1 MMGFRRH
8 RGILP
13 RTGQLSVLTAMAH
26 PCNLVRVSTDPRH
39 QRGTASE
46 QLAAAYL
53 QTQGLVV
60 VAQNLRCR
68 AGELDLVCLDRDVL
82 AIVEVRQRGHLD
94 FGGPLASVDR
104 RKQHKIIR
112 AARFLIRGQPQW
124 RSHAMRFDV
133 VGIEGLPDGTYRIA
147 WIKDAFRAT

>member
-1 MMGFRRH
+1 MDR
-8 RGILP
+8 I
-13 RTGQLSVLTAMAH
+13 SVLTAAPA
-26 PCNLVRVSTDPRH
+26 PCTLACVSTDPRR
-39 QRGTASE
+39 QRGAASE

-53 QTQGLVV
+53 QTRGLVV

-82 AIVEVRQRGHLD
+82 AIVEVRQRGRLD

-104 RKQHKIIR
+104 RKQHRIIR
-112 AARFLIRGQPQW
+112 AARFLMRGRPQW

-133 VGIEGLPDGTYRIA
+133 VGVEGLPDGTCRIV

>member
-1 MMGFRRH
+1 
-8 RGILP
+8 
-13 RTGQLSVLTAMAH
+13 
-26 PCNLVRVSTDPRH
+26 VSTDPRR
-39 QRGTASE
+39 QRGAASE

-82 AIVEVRQRGHLD
+82 AIVEVRQRGRLD
-94 FGGPLASVDR
+94 FGGPLGSVDR

-133 VGIEGLPDGTYRIA
+133 VGIEGLPDGTYSIA

>member
-1 MMGFRRH
+1 
-8 RGILP
+8 
-13 RTGQLSVLTAMAH
+13 VLTAMAAQ
-26 PCNLVRVSTDPRH
+26 CSLMRVSTDPRH

-82 AIVEVRQRGHLD
+82 AIVEVRQRGRLD

-112 AARFLIRGQPQW
+112 AARFLIRGRPHW

-133 VGIEGLPDGTYRIA
+133 VGVEGLPDGTYRIA
-147 WIKDAFRAT
+147 WVKDAFRAT

>member
-1 MMGFRRH
+1 M
-8 RGILP
+8 
-13 RTGQLSVLTAMAH
+13 LTAAPA
-26 PCNLVRVSTDPRH
+26 PCTLACVSTDPRR
-39 QRGTASE
+39 QRGAASE

-53 QTQGLVV
+53 QTRGLVV

-82 AIVEVRQRGHLD
+82 AIVEVRQRGRLD

-112 AARFLIRGQPQW
+112 AAQFLIRGQPQW
-124 RSHAMRFDV
+124 RARVMRFDV
-133 VGIEGLPDGTYRIA
+133 VGVEGLPDGTYRIV
-147 WIKDAFRAT
+147 WVKDAFRAT

>member
-1 MMGFRRH
+1 
-8 RGILP
+8 
-13 RTGQLSVLTAMAH
+13 VWV
-26 PCNLVRVSTDPRH
+26 NTDPRR
-39 QRGTASE
+39 QRGAASE

-60 VAQNLRCR
+60 IAHNVRCR

-82 AIVEVRQRGHLD
+82 AIVEVRQRGRAD
-94 FGGPLASVDR
+94 FGGALASVDAT
-104 RKQHKIIR
+104 KQRKIIR
-112 AARFLIRGQPQW
+112 ATQFLIRRRPHWGRHP
-124 RSHAMRFDV
+124 MRFDV

>member
-1 MMGFRRH
+1 
-8 RGILP
+8 
-13 RTGQLSVLTAMAH
+13 VLTAIAH
-26 PCNLVRVSTDPRH
+26 PCSLVWVNTDPRR
-39 QRGTASE
+39 QRGAASE

-60 VAQNLRCR
+60 IAHNVRCR

-82 AIVEVRQRGHLD
+82 AIVEVRQRGRLD

-133 VGIEGLPDGTYRIA
+133 VGVEGLPDGTCRIV
-147 WIKDAFRAT
+147 WVKDAFRAT

>member
-1 MMGFRRH
+1 MDR
-8 RGILP
+8 I
-13 RTGQLSVLTAMAH
+13 SVLTAAPA
-26 PCNLVRVSTDPRH
+26 PCTLACVSTDPRR
-39 QRGTASE
+39 QRGAASE

-53 QTQGLVV
+53 QTRGLVV

-68 AGELDLVCLDRDVL
+68 AGELDLVCLDGDVL
-82 AIVEVRQRGHLD
+82 AIVEVRQRGRLD

-112 AARFLIRGQPQW
+112 AARFLIRGRPQW

-133 VGIEGLPDGTYRIA
+133 VGVEGLPDGTCRIV
-147 WIKDAFRAT
+147 WVKDAFRAT

>member
-1 MMGFRRH
+1 M
-8 RGILP
+8 
-13 RTGQLSVLTAMAH
+13 
-26 PCNLVRVSTDPRH
+26 
-39 QRGTASE
+39 
-46 QLAAAYL
+46 
-53 QTQGLVV
+53 V
-60 VAQNLRCR
+60 VAQNLRCK

-82 AIVEVRQRGHLD
+82 AIVEVRQRGRLD

-133 VGIEGLPDGTYRIA
+133 VGVEGLPDGTCRIV
-147 WIKDAFRAT
+147 WVKDAFRAT

>member
-1 MMGFRRH
+1 MDR
-8 RGILP
+8 I
-13 RTGQLSVLTAMAH
+13 SVLTAAPA
-26 PCNLVRVSTDPRH
+26 PCTLACVSTDPRR
-39 QRGTASE
+39 QRGAASE

-53 QTQGLVV
+53 QTRGLVV

-82 AIVEVRQRGHLD
+82 AIVEVRQRGRLD

-124 RSHAMRFDV
+124 RSRAMRFDV
-133 VGIEGLPDGTYRIA
+133 VGVEGLPDGTYRIA

>member
-1 MMGFRRH
+1 M
-8 RGILP
+8 
-13 RTGQLSVLTAMAH
+13 LTATAA
-26 PCNLVRVSTDPRH
+26 PCTLACVSTDPRR
-39 QRGTASE
+39 QRGAASE

-53 QTQGLVV
+53 QTRGLVV
-60 VAQNLRCR
+60 VAQNLRCK

-82 AIVEVRQRGHLD
+82 AIVEVRQRGRLD

-112 AARFLIRGQPQW
+112 AARFLIRGRPQW

-133 VGIEGLPDGTYRIA
+133 VGVEGLPDGTCRIV
-147 WIKDAFRAT
+147 WVKDAFRAT